1 MERKLVYLYF
11 PCRIVVC
18 DNNIEDEKTHDLREY
33 ARITPKTEPIGGYMV
48 DKI

>member
-1 MERKLVYLYF
+1 MKRNLLYLYF

-18 DNNIEDEKTHDLREY
+18 DKNIEDEKTHDLREY

-48 DKI
+48 DEI